1 MSSCAVPWSGTI
13 TGAHFDLPVM
23 NQLLATVIVTYNRQ
37 LLLREALTA
46 HSAQTL
52 PPARLLIVDNASTDE
67 TREMLRDEGW
77 LDRPGVE
84 LLALPENTGGAGGF
98 AAGMKHAIDSGAEWV
113 WMMDDDAEP
122 NPTALEELMH
132 VADDPKQVYGSLAV
146 NGDDT
151 SWLTTVLNP
160 PLGEV
165 ERSDAVPARAEV
177 QSLPFLGFL
186 IHRSLVERIGL
197 PDAGYFIA
205 ADDVEYC
212 VRAQKAGAKI
222 IMAGRS
228 RIEHPKSRPYKV
240 RVLGRTLTCL
250 ALPPWKR
257 YYDTRN
263 RLLIA
268 RKYYGLRLFTQTIPG
283 SFVRLFAALL
293 KEPHKLAQTHAFL
306 TGFIDGLLGIKG
318 KRHSKWGIK
327 F

>member
-1 MSSCAVPWSGTI
+1 MVVNTVER
-13 TGAHFDLPVM
+13 FDGQFVM
-23 NQLLATVIVTYNRQ
+23 HNNIATVIVTFNRKN
-37 LLLREALTA
+37 LLHKALHA
-46 HSAQTL
+46 HSTQKLRA
-52 PPARLLIVDNASTDE
+52 ASLLIVNNGSNDGTL
-67 TREMLRDEGW
+67 EMLVDEGW

-84 LLALPENTGGAGGF
+84 MLDMSQNTGGAGGF
-98 AAGMKHAIDSGAEWV
+98 AAGLQHALESGAEWV

-122 NPTALEELMH
+122 HPEALGKLME
-132 VADDPKQVYGSLAV
+132 VATDPSKIYGSLAV
-146 NGDDT
+146 HGAET
-151 SWLTTVLNP
+151 SWLTTVLDP
-160 PLGEV
+160 PIGEV
-165 ERSDAVPARAEV
+165 DKAEDVPRQATV

-186 IHRSLVERIGL
+186 VHREMVERIGL

-212 VRAQKAGAKI
+212 VRAQRAGADI
-222 IMAGRS
+222 VIAGHS

-240 RVLGRTLTCL
+240 RILGRTLTCL

-268 RKYYGLRLFTQTIPG
+268 RKHFGRRFFTQTIPG

-293 KEPHKLAQTHAFL
+293 TEPNKVAQSHAFFA
-306 TGFIDGLLGIKG
+306 GFFDGVLGLKG
-318 KRHSKWGIK
+318 KRHDKWGIK

>member
-1 MSSCAVPWSGTI
+1 
-13 TGAHFDLPVM
+13 M
-23 NQLLATVIVTYNRQ
+23 NKLRTHDIVSIVVTYNRKS
-37 LLLREALTA
+37 LLRKALSA
-46 HSAQTL
+46 HVAQTL
-52 PPARLLIVDNASTDE
+52 QASHLLVVDNASTDG
-67 TREMLRDEGW
+67 TREMLKTEGW

-98 AAGMKHAIDSGAEWV
+98 AAGMKLAFESGAEWV

-122 NPTALEELMH
+122 HPEALEQLMR
-132 VADDPKQVYGSLAV
+132 VATDPSHVYGSLAV
-146 NGDDT
+146 CGNET

-165 ERSDAVPARAEV
+165 EHPEDVPEYAEV

-186 IHRSLVERIGL
+186 IHRDLVARIGL
-197 PDAGYFIA
+197 PDTGYFIA

-212 VRAQKAGAKI
+212 IRAQRAGAKI

-240 RVLGRTLTCL
+240 KVLGRTLTCL

-268 RKYYGLRLFTQTIPG
+268 RKHYGIKLFTQTIPG
-283 SFVRLFAALL
+283 SLVRLLASLWQ
-293 KEPHKLAQTHAFL
+293 EPDRPAQLRAFCA
-306 TGFIDGLLGIKG
+306 GFWDGLWGIKG
-318 KRHSKWGIK
+318 KRHEKWGIK
-327 F
+327 

>member
-1 MSSCAVPWSGTI
+1 
-13 TGAHFDLPVM
+13 M
-23 NQLLATVIVTYNRQ
+23 NQQQASGCAITAIIVTYNR
-37 LLLREALTA
+37 LPLLRKALTA
-46 HSAQTL
+46 NAAQTL
-52 PPARLLIVDNASTDE
+52 QPTRLLIVDNASTDG
-67 TREMLRDEGW
+67 TREMLVAEGW
-77 LDRPGVE
+77 PDRPGVE

-98 AAGMKHAIDSGAEWV
+98 AVGLKHAIDNGAEWV

-122 NPTALEELMH
+122 HQDALEQLMR
-132 VADDPKQVYGSLAV
+132 VATDPMRVYGSLAV
-146 NGDDT
+146 CGDET
-151 SWLTTVLNP
+151 SWLTTVLDP

-165 ERSDAVPARAEV
+165 DQPRDVPACAQV

-186 IHRSLVERIGL
+186 IHRDLVARIGL

-212 VRAQKAGAKI
+212 VRAQRAGAKVMI
-222 IMAGRS
+222 AGNS

-268 RKYYGLRLFTQTIPG
+268 RTHYGMRLFTQTIPG
-283 SFVRLFAALL
+283 SLVRLAAALL
-293 KEPHKLAQTHAFL
+293 KEPRKLAQLHAF
-306 TGFIDGLLGIKG
+306 TAGFIDGLLGIKG
-318 KRHSKWGIK
+318 RRHVWWRIG
-327 F
+327 